1 MANEHDI
8 TPEEASAEAI
18 HKAKNA
24 QQAVEVARYAQIES
38 VMNSERFALTVE
50 DAVIR
55 AFKAGIGEGRYIDV
69 SRIPLICQSI
79 VGIDDKL
86 DKLVTQDQFWPV
98 KTLVYGITA
107 LMLSGVVGALLMLV
121 LRN

>member
-1 MANEHDI
+1 MDMD
-8 TPEEASAEAI
+8 PEQASAEAI

-38 VMNSERFALTVE
+38 VMNSDRFALTVE

-55 AFKAGIGEGRYIDV
+55 AFKAGIGDGRYIDV

-79 VGIDDKL
+79 VGIDKKL
-86 DKLVTQDQFWPV
+86 DDLVNRGEFKPV
-98 KTLVYGITA
+98 QAIAYGLVG
-107 LMLSGVVGALLMLV
+107 LVLSSVVGALMLLI
-121 LRN
+121 LRQ